1 MRLTRARHTALGA
14 LATLALLVPLTAC
27 GQSGSTDSSASP
39 GSPGSSGGSSS
50 AAAER
55 AKPTGS
61 DAAGKAFTGAFKK
74 LEHAYDARLGVYAI
88 DTGTGREVAYR
99 DGERFAYASTFK
111 ALAAGAVL
119 RKYSLSGLD
128 RVIRYAKDD
137 LVDYSPVTE
146 KHVKTGMTLG
156 ALCDAAVRY
165 SDNTA
170 ANLLFDVLG
179 GPKGL
184 DAMLEKMGDDVIQ
197 MENEE
202 PELSRWVPGETHDTS
217 TPRAM
222 AEDLRAFVLG
232 DALGKPERAQLT
244 KWLRTNTTG
253 DELIRAGVP
262 KGWVVGDKTGNG
274 SYYGA
279 RNDIAVVW
287 PPDSAPIVLAIMSW
301 RGDKDTPFDNKLIAD
316 AASVV
321 ADTLP

>member
-1 MRLTRARHTALGA
+1 MRFTRARHTAVSA
-14 LATLALLVPLTAC
+14 LATLALLVPLAAC
-27 GQSGSTDSSASP
+27 SEGDSSDTSEP
-39 GSPGSSGGSSS
+39 SSS
-50 AAAER
+50 SSTSAE
-55 AKPTGS
+55 K
-61 DAAGKAFTGAFKK
+61 AGTASTGADAKAATGEFKK
-74 LEHAYDARLGVYAI
+74 LEHSYDAHLGVYAI
-88 DTGTGREVAYR
+88 DTGTGHEVAYH
-99 DGERFAYASTFK
+99 DGERFAFASTFK

-119 RKYSLSGLD
+119 RKYKLSGLD
-128 RVIRYAKDD
+128 RVIRYSKDD

-146 KHVKTGMTLG
+146 KHVDTGMSLG

-165 SDNTA
+165 SDNAA
-170 ANLLFDVLG
+170 ANLLLDELG

-184 DAMLEKMGDDVIQ
+184 DATLEKLGDDVIQ
-197 MENEE
+197 MENIE

-222 AEDLRAFVLG
+222 AKDLRAFVLG
-232 DALGKPERAQLT
+232 DVLGKGERAQLT

-253 DELIRAGVP
+253 DELIRAGMP
-262 KGWVVGDKTGNG
+262 KGWQVGDKTGNG

-287 PPDSAPIVLAIMSW
+287 RPDAAPLVVAIMSY

-321 ADTLP
+321 ADTMS

>member
-1 MRLTRARHTALGA
+1 MRFTRARHTAVSA
-14 LATLALLVPLTAC
+14 LAALALLVPLTAC
-27 GQSGSTDSSASP
+27 SEGDSPDASAP
-39 GSPGSSGGSSS
+39 SSS
-50 AAAER
+50 SSTSAER
-55 AKPTGS
+55 AST
-61 DAAGKAFTGAFKK
+61 AGTGADAKAVTGEFKK
-74 LEHAYDARLGVYAI
+74 LERSYDAHLGVYAI
-88 DTGTGREVAYR
+88 DTGTGHEVAYR

-119 RKYSLSGLD
+119 RKYKLSGLD
-128 RVIRYAKDD
+128 RVIRYSKDD
-137 LVDYSPVTE
+137 LVDNSPVTE
-146 KHVKTGMTLG
+146 KHVDTGMSLG

-170 ANLLFDVLG
+170 ANLLFDQLG

-184 DAMLEKMGDDVIQ
+184 DATLEKLGDDVIQ
-197 MENEE
+197 MERPE
-202 PELSRWVPGETHDTS
+202 PELSQWVPGETHDTS

-222 AEDLRAFVLG
+222 AKDLRAFVLG
-232 DALGKPERAQLT
+232 DVLREGERAQLT

-253 DELIRAGVP
+253 DELIRAGMP
-262 KGWVVGDKTGNG
+262 KGWQVGDKTGSG

-287 PPDSAPIVLAIMSW
+287 RPDGAPLVMAIMSY

-321 ADTLP
+321 ADTLS